1 MEQHWRAIIGM
12 FGLILAGFVGGLT
25 FDSITVALW
34 SLMSGLVVAFVMS
47 TAFLRADGHSPEHH
61 PRVDAVFGDTS
72 E

>member
-1 MEQHWRAIIGM
+1 MEQHWRALIGM

-34 SLMSGLVVAFVMS
+34 SLMSGLVVAFVMA
-47 TAFLRADGHSPEHH
+47 TAFMRADGQSPEHH
-61 PRVDAVFGDTS
+61 PRVDGVFGDMN